1 MTKFTIEPFEDGYIV
16 TSRTAGNPCAFFP
29 TLAEARTATTTEE
42 NTMQAH
48 ALSFIKAPLGYIF
61 NFLAHFDC
69 ISGRFVCWG
78 CETFCISDGIQ
89 DDSWF

>member
-1 MTKFTIEPFEDGYIV
+1 
-16 TSRTAGNPCAFFP
+16 
-29 TLAEARTATTTEE
+29 
-42 NTMQAH
+42 MQAH